1 METERLLFR
10 LYTDGDLD
18 FLEMLLTNPN
28 VMRYIGNGQTRD
40 EEGLQK
46 FRERI
51 YSMYSRNPN
60 YGLKVLVEKASNK
73 RIGHGGLVPQM
84 IDGKEEIEI
93 GYWIAEEY
101 WGKGFATEAAKA
113 LKDFGQNQLQLEK
126 MIALIQK
133 GNIASQRVVEK
144 IGMKVEKEIQLDGKD
159 VFVYSCKII
168 DRKRET

>member
-10 LYTDGDLD
+10 PYTDDDLD
-18 FLEMLLTNPN
+18 FLKALLTNPN

-51 YSMYSRNPN
+51 YSMYSRNPDF
-60 YGLKVLVEKASNK
+60 GLKIIVEKASNK
-73 RIGHGGLVPQM
+73 LIGHAGLVPQM

-101 WGKGFATEAAKA
+101 WGRGFATEAARA
-113 LKDFGQNQLQLEK
+113 LKDLGKNQLKLAK

-133 GNIASQRVVEK
+133 GNIASQRVAEK
-144 IGMKVEKEIQLDGKD
+144 NGMMIEKEIQLDGKD
-159 VFVYSCKII
+159 VFVYYC
-168 DRKRET
+168 

>member
-10 LYTDGDLD
+10 PYTDDDLD

-51 YSMYSRNPN
+51 YLMYFRKPDF
-60 YGLKVLVEKASNK
+60 GLKVLVEKASNK
-73 RIGHGGLVPQM
+73 RIGHAGLVPQM

-101 WGKGFATEAAKA
+101 WGRGFATEAARA
-113 LKDFGQNQLQLEK
+113 LKNLGKNQLQLGK
-126 MIALIQK
+126 LIALIQK
-133 GNIASQRVVEK
+133 GNSASQRVAEK
-144 IGMKVEKEIQLDGKD
+144 IGMQVEKEIQLEGKD
-159 VFVYSCKII
+159 VYVYYC
-168 DRKRET
+168 

>member
-10 LYTDGDLD
+10 PYTDDDLD
-18 FLEMLLTNPN
+18 FLKALLTNPN

-51 YSMYSRNPN
+51 YSMYSRNPDF
-60 YGLKVLVEKASNK
+60 GLKIIVEKASNK
-73 RIGHGGLVPQM
+73 LIGHAGLVPQM

-101 WGKGFATEAAKA
+101 WGRGFATEAARA
-113 LKDFGQNQLQLEK
+113 LKDLGKNQLKLAK

-133 GNIASQRVVEK
+133 GNIASQRVAEK
-144 IGMKVEKEIQLDGKD
+144 TGMMIEKEIQLDGKD
-159 VFVYSCKII
+159 VFVYYC
-168 DRKRET
+168 